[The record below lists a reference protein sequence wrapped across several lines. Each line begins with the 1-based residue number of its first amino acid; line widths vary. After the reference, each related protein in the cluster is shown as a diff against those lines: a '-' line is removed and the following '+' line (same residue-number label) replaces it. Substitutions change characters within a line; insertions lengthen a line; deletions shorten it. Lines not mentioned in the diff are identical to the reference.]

1 MMICDKYRPGT
12 DWPWRQGRNF
22 SKFFIRSYQKFGPK
36 NGKIPKAPQCLIFR
50 GVIELKVVNTQSVKV
65 HIQ

>member
-1 MMICDKYRPGT
+1 MKIRASEEPELI
-12 DWPWRQGRNF
+12 F
-22 SKFFIRSYQKFGPK
+22 KFFISYQKFGPK

-50 GVIELKVVNTQSVKV
+50 GVIELKVVNTQSVEV